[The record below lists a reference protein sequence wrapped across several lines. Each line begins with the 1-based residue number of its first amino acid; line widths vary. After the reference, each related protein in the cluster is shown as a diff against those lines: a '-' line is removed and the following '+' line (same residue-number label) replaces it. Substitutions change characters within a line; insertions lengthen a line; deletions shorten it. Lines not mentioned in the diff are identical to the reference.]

1 MEIRFLFLSKIS
13 ASALTWFAIST
24 CTLQRNTK
32 WYMQI
37 IVYFYLRY
45 LPLLFCSSVDE
56 GVAIVTS
63 TRSSKWTTE
72 VVEFNSAGDG
82 LFDDISC
89 VGSGSVTPADSCAGE
104 GSGVGSVLVSAR
116 FRLGEGCSGE
126 GSAMPGCAW
135 LRNRRCCNWA
145 CCRITGSS

>member
-1 MEIRFLFLSKIS
+1 MEIRCLFLSKIS

-24 CTLQRNTK
+24 RILRRNTK

-72 VVEFNSAGDG
+72 TIEFDSAGGG
-82 LFDDISC
+82 LVDDVSC
-89 VGSGSVTPADSCAGE
+89 VDSGSMIPADSRAGE
-104 GSGVGSVLVSAR
+104 GSGIGSVLVSAW